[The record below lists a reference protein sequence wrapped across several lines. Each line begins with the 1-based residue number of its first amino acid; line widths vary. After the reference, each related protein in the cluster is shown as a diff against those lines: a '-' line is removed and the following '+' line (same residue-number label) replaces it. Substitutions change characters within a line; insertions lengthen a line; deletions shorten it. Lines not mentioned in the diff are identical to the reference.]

1 MEIDIEDY
9 YNRYASMVM
18 RRCRSIL
25 KDEDLAYDAM
35 QEVFMKLVE
44 NKKKLKGDYP
54 SSLLYTMATNHCLN
68 VLKNRSREI
77 SFSDE
82 VFESISGLHKENT
95 EENVINAEM
104 LNLIFKNEKS
114 TTRDIAVMYYIDN
127 MTYEEVSHVSGLSVS
142 GIRKR
147 LRNLKE
153 KSSCIMEEFL

>member
-1 MEIDIEDY
+1 MEIDVEEY

-44 NKKKLKGDYP
+44 NRNKLKGEFP
-54 SSLLYTMATNHCLN
+54 SSLLYTMATNHCFNILSRR
-68 VLKNRSREI
+68 KREI
-77 SFSDE
+77 SFSGE
-82 VFESISGLHKENT
+82 IFEYISGKPKENT
-95 EENVINAEM
+95 EDVVITSEM
-104 LNLIFKNEKS
+104 LNLIFKNEKP
-114 TTRDIAVMYYIDN
+114 TTRDIAVMYYLDK

-153 KSSCIMEEFL
+153 KYSARKEEFL

>member
-1 MEIDIEDY
+1 MEIDIEEY

-25 KDEDLAYDAM
+25 KDEHLAYDAM

-44 NKKKLKGDYP
+44 KKSKLRGDYP

-68 VLKNRSREI
+68 VLKNRNREVY
-77 SFSDE
+77 FSGE
-82 VFESISGLHKENT
+82 IFENIPGSAKGNHED
-95 EENVINAEM
+95 NVINAEI
-104 LNLIFKNEKS
+104 LDIIFENEKS
-114 TTRDIAVMYYIDN
+114 TTRDIAVMYYVDK
-127 MTYEEVSHVSGLSVS
+127 MTYEEVSHISGLSVS

-153 KSSCIMEEFL
+153 KVSGFSEEFL